1 MIGKQTVKPNIF
13 SIILYVGTAL
23 AVAALAY
30 ASFKSV
36 TVAWSVGLC
45 VAIGVVVYAFSLLP
59 EPKKVA
65 RKEGAPASARSP
77 AAQAAAVVAVIFG
90 LMLVVP
96 TVVLWLGRYSPE
108 LGALVGALALMAMFL
123 ILWLRSRYQ
132 RSHGSDE
139 S

>member
-1 MIGKQTVKPNIF
+1 MKPNIF

-23 AVAALAY
+23 TVAALAY
-30 ASFKSV
+30 ASFQSA
-36 TVAWSVGLC
+36 TVAWSVGIC
-45 VAIGVVVYAFSLLP
+45 VAIGVVVYAFSKLP

-65 RKEGAPASARSP
+65 RSEETSSTTRSP
-77 AAQAAAVVAVIFG
+77 AQAAVVVAVIFG

-108 LGALVGALALMAMFL
+108 LGAFVGGVALMAMFL

-132 RSHGSDE
+132 RSRDGDQS
-139 S
+139 

>member
-1 MIGKQTVKPNIF
+1 MKPNIF
-13 SIILYVGTAL
+13 NIILYVGTA
-23 AVAALAY
+23 VVVVALAY
-30 ASFKSV
+30 ASFQSA
-36 TVAWSVGLC
+36 TVAWSVGIC
-45 VAIGVVVYAFSLLP
+45 VAIGIVVYAFSLLP
-59 EPKKVA
+59 EPKKV
-65 RKEGAPASARSP
+65 RRPENLPVSRRSP

-108 LGALVGALALMAMFL
+108 LGALVGAVALMAMFL

-132 RSHGSDE
+132 RSHGGDE

>member
-1 MIGKQTVKPNIF
+1 MKPNIY
-13 SIILYVGTAL
+13 SIILYVGTA
-23 AVAALAY
+23 VAALALAY
-30 ASFKSV
+30 ASFKSA
-36 TVAWSVGLC
+36 TVAWSVGIC

-65 RKEGAPASARSP
+65 RSDEAPKTQRSP
-77 AAQAAAVVAVIFG
+77 AAQAAVVVAVIFG

-108 LGALVGALALMAMFL
+108 LGALLGGVALMALFL

-132 RSHGSDE
+132 RSHESDGG
-139 S
+139 

>member
-1 MIGKQTVKPNIF
+1 MKPNIF
-13 SIILYVGTAL
+13 SIILYVGTAVV
-23 AVAALAY
+23 VAALAY
-30 ASFKSV
+30 ASFKSA
-36 TVAWSVGLC
+36 TVAWSVGIC

-65 RKEGAPASARSP
+65 RPEGAPSTSRSP
-77 AAQAAAVVAVIFG
+77 AAQAAVVVAVIFG

-108 LGALVGALALMAMFL
+108 LGALVGGVALMALFL

-132 RSHGSDE
+132 RSHGGDE
-139 S
+139 G

>member
-1 MIGKQTVKPNIF
+1 MKPNIF
-13 SIILYVGTAL
+13 SIILYVGTAV

-30 ASFKSV
+30 ASFQSA
-36 TVAWSVGLC
+36 TVAWSVGIC
-45 VAIGVVVYAFSLLP
+45 VAIGIVVYAFSKLP

-65 RKEGAPASARSP
+65 RSEEASGTARSP
-77 AAQAAAVVAVIFG
+77 AAQAAVVVAIIFG
-90 LMLVVP
+90 LMLIVP

-108 LGALVGALALMAMFL
+108 LGALVGGVALMAMFL

-132 RSHGSDE
+132 RSRDGEE

>member
-1 MIGKQTVKPNIF
+1 MKPNIF
-13 SIILYVGTAL
+13 SIILNVGTAVV
-23 AVAALAY
+23 VAALAY
-30 ASFKSV
+30 GSYKSA
-36 TVAWSVGLC
+36 TIAWSVGICL
-45 VAIGVVVYAFSLLP
+45 AIGLVVYAFRFLP

-65 RKEGAPASARSP
+65 RKDGAAPSSRSQTR
-77 AAQAAAVVAVIFG
+77 QAAVVVAVIFG

-108 LGALVGALALMAMFL
+108 LGALVGGIALMAIFL

-132 RSHGSDE
+132 RSHEADE

>member
-1 MIGKQTVKPNIF
+1 MKPNIF
-13 SIILYVGTAL
+13 SIILYIGT
-23 AVAALAY
+23 VVTIAALGY
-30 ASFKSV
+30 ASFKSA
-36 TVAWSVGLC
+36 TVAWSVGIC
-45 VAIGVVVYAFSLLP
+45 VAIGVVVYGFSLLP

-65 RKEGAPASARSP
+65 RSEGASTTQRSP

-96 TVVLWLGRYSPE
+96 TVVLWIGRWSPE
-108 LGALVGALALMAMFL
+108 LGALVGAVALMAMFL

-132 RSHGSDE
+132 RSHEGDE

>member
-1 MIGKQTVKPNIF
+1 MKPNIF
-13 SIILYVGTAL
+13 SIILYVGTAV

-30 ASFKSV
+30 ASFQSA
-36 TVAWSVGLC
+36 TVAWSVGIC
-45 VAIGVVVYAFSLLP
+45 VAIGIVVYAFSKLP

-65 RKEGAPASARSP
+65 RSEEASRTARSP
-77 AAQAAAVVAVIFG
+77 AAQAAVVVAIIFG
-90 LMLVVP
+90 LMLIVP

-108 LGALVGALALMAMFL
+108 LGALVGGVALMAMFL

-132 RSHGSDE
+132 RSRDGEE